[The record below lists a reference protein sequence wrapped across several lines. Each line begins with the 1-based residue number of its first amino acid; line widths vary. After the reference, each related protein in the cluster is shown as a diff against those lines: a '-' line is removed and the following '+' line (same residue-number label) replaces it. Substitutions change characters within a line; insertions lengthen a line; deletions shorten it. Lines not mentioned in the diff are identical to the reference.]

1 MQQHHIHTQCAMT
14 HPATSIRHARTFARR
29 AAGQPPVSAVADAL
43 HRIKQSVAWL
53 ESHGIR
59 VIGYCGLSGEMP
71 EITVQAGPKTFALF
85 SGRYEQ
91 RAVGHDGVCK
101 YAEWEA
107 IDGAR
112 QVRIYWTEVVA

>member
-1 MQQHHIHTQCAMT
+1 MQHHIQNTPPTRTHRRCA
-14 HPATSIRHARTFARR
+14 ATV
-29 AAGQPPVSAVADAL
+29 QPQVSTTVNAL
-43 HRIKQSVAWL
+43 NRLKQSAAWL

-91 RAVGHDGVCK
+91 RVVGHDGVCK

-107 IDGAR
+107 IDSAR
-112 QVRIYWTEVVA
+112 QVRICWTEVTS

>member
-1 MQQHHIHTQCAMT
+1 MTRTNPQCAMM
-14 HPATSIRHARTFARR
+14 HPATPGRHARTSTRR

-43 HRIKQSVAWL
+43 NRLKQSAAWL

-91 RAVGHDGVCK
+91 RVVGHDGVCK

-107 IDGAR
+107 LDSAH
-112 QVRIYWTEVVA
+112 QVRINWTEVTS